1 MSEIKKLEERVN
13 LIESEKHH
21 LKVQLNES
29 AETLDKTRSEVS
41 NYQMRL
47 SKLMEILT
55 TSSAGDESSVNHAIN
70 ESDEPEVKLLKTILT
85 RKFNESNLG
94 QLQSQLEKLSQQ
106 LKEEEEKSKY
116 LSSDLNI
123 LNLIAEEAT
132 SSLIL
137 TQEDLNSISEELAGL
152 YHHVCHVNGQIPNR
166 IMLDH
171 AMTGKSDTESG
182 GLKNDLNRA
191 SESSSDKSGKSSNIP
206 NITGSLSTRIDGL
219 KEKLSNHSL
228 LNNWKSPHSTG
239 IDGNSGQELSS
250 SGNSIEVNRTIEMI
264 RDQLRYLKTAI
275 ESTIDLKSNRS
286 ISAATSTVPSFTPST
301 SNMSSSVTTDNLA
314 EIEKEELNEQ
324 VIKLKA
330 LLSTKREQIATL
342 RTVLKANKQTA
353 EVALANLKS
362 KYETEKAVVTET
374 MTKLRNELKAL
385 KEDAATFASLRSM
398 FAARC
403 EEYVTQNDELQ
414 RQLTAS
420 EEEKKT
426 LNSLLRIA
434 IQQKLTLTQKLEDL
448 EVDRERTS
456 AGGTSKSKESNS
468 RSSGGNS
475 RTSTGSNR
483 TPGLRP
489 SAFSRSSVLSPNS
502 PSPASSS
509 TKLPNVSTPKK

>member
-29 AETLDKTRSEVS
+29 AETLDKTRCEVS

-55 TSSAGDESSVNHAIN
+55 SSSTGDESSVNYAIN

-94 QLQSQLEKLSQQ
+94 QLQSQFDKLNQQ
-106 LKEEEEKSKY
+106 LKEQEEKSKF

-171 AMTGKSDTESG
+171 AMTGKSNTESG
-182 GLKNDLNRA
+182 GLKNDLNR
-191 SESSSDKSGKSSNIP
+191 SCESSSDNKSGNGSNIP
-206 NITGSLSTRIDGL
+206 NITASLSTRIDAL

-228 LNNWKSPHSTG
+228 LNNWKSSHSTA
-239 IDGNSGQELSS
+239 IDGNSGGQELSS
-250 SGNSIEVNRTIEMI
+250 SANSIEVNRTIEMI

-286 ISAATSTVPSFTPST
+286 GSISASTSAVPST

-456 AGGTSKSKESNS
+456 TSKSKESNS
-468 RSSGGNS
+468 RSAGGNS
-475 RTSTGSNR
+475 RTSTGSASNR
-483 TPGLRP
+483 TPGLR
-489 SAFSRSSVLSPNS
+489 SSGFSRSSALSSNS
-502 PSPASSS
+502 ASPASSS